1 MFSNIARSGAALAA
15 TVLGTLSLVADA
27 GAANLNTHAATFSA
41 YNAGQAA
48 YVDYV
53 GAGVRTGEPGGLWVI
68 APVVRSP
75 VSTTYQNFY
84 IDGDNANGSSTQF
97 SLISH
102 DYTGTLQQSLSFNE
116 SAASYSS
123 FQTLNTISH
132 YSYVSLIAL
141 LPGSYNGLVRGVT
154 ALD

>member
-1 MFSNIARSGAALAA
+1 M
-15 TVLGTLSLVADA
+15 
-27 GAANLNTHAATFSA
+27 
-41 YNAGQAA
+41 
-48 YVDYV
+48 
-53 GAGVRTGEPGGLWVI
+53 I

-84 IDGDNANGSSTQF
+84 IDGDNMNGSSTSF

-102 DYTGTLQQSLSFNE
+102 DYTGTLQQSVGFSSNLP
-116 SAASYSS
+116 SYST
-123 FQTLNTISH
+123 FQTLNTISN
-132 YSYVSLIAL
+132 YSYVSLIAF